1 MYGPLARSEV
11 LFAGQPVAIVVAE
24 SEEAA
29 QDGVDAVL
37 VEYDPLPAVTDP
49 EGAMPVGAAIARI
62 DRVIGGGD
70 DGELE
75 SAHASVGESDD
86 KLVEEHSANVS
97 GTHWHHEGDVEA
109 DLAGSAAVVE
119 GRFTTNWV
127 YQAYLEPQSATAW
140 TAKDGDL
147 VVSSSTQG
155 IFYTRSELAK
165 LFELPVQRVK
175 VEAAAL
181 GGGFGGKVF
190 IIEPLVAAAAL
201 ALQRPVRLVLTR
213 REDFAMANPAPG
225 STFEVRLGADAD
237 GRLTAIQARL
247 VFDAGAY
254 VESSLEGIASIL
266 VAGPY
271 RWHSFDIRGYG
282 VRTNRVGTGSYR
294 GPGGPQASFALESLL
309 DELADR
315 LGLDPIEF
323 RLRNLAAPGDGRVDG
338 ETWERIGAAEVL
350 DALADHPLWRA
361 RGTLPKGEGVGVG
374 LGLWPGGRQPA
385 AAICRLEPNGTLT
398 VVTGV
403 VDMTGVATGFAAIA
417 AEVFGVP
424 PASVNVV
431 AADTASAPRSPMS
444 GGSVVTY
451 AMGRAVQKAAV
462 AARDKL
468 LRYASELM
476 EIDPSDLEIVD
487 GVVQPRG
494 TPGRGRTVAELAESL
509 DGFGATP
516 EPVEG
521 HGGAPRP
528 ARAPTVSGHL
538 VHVRVDP
545 ETGETRVLRY
555 VLAQDVGHALNPALV
570 EGQLAGGAI
579 QGIGWALLERLSF
592 DEQGQLLT
600 GSFMDYAVPQA
611 PDVPPIE
618 TILIEVPAPDGPFGA
633 KGVGEAP
640 VCGSTGAIAN
650 AVSAAAGARMRE
662 IPMTPPVVW
671 ARMQQN
677 GA

>member
-1 MYGPLARSEV
+1 
-11 LFAGQPVAIVVAE
+11 
-24 SEEAA
+24 
-29 QDGVDAVL
+29 
-37 VEYDPLPAVTDP
+37 
-49 EGAMPVGAAIARI
+49 
-62 DRVIGGGD
+62 
-70 DGELE
+70 
-75 SAHASVGESDD
+75 
-86 KLVEEHSANVS
+86 
-97 GTHWHHEGDVEA
+97 
-109 DLAGSAAVVE
+109 
-119 GRFTTNWV
+119 
-127 YQAYLEPQSATAW
+127 
-140 TAKDGDL
+140 
-147 VVSSSTQG
+147 
-155 IFYTRSELAK
+155 
-165 LFELPVQRVK
+165 
-175 VEAAAL
+175 
-181 GGGFGGKVF
+181 
-190 IIEPLVAAAAL
+190 
-201 ALQRPVRLVLTR
+201 
-213 REDFAMANPAPG
+213 
-225 STFEVRLGADAD
+225 
-237 GRLTAIQARL
+237 
-247 VFDAGAY
+247 
-254 VESSLEGIASIL
+254 
-266 VAGPY
+266 
-271 RWHSFDIRGYG
+271 
-282 VRTNRVGTGSYR
+282 
-294 GPGGPQASFALESLL
+294 
-309 DELADR
+309 
-315 LGLDPIEF
+315 
-323 RLRNLAAPGDGRVDG
+323 
-338 ETWERIGAAEVL
+338 
-350 DALADHPLWRA
+350 
-361 RGTLPKGEGVGVG
+361 VG

-403 VDMTGVATGFAAIA
+403 VDMTGVATGFASIA

-451 AMGRAVQKAAV
+451 AMGRAVQKAAE

-611 PDVPPIE
+611 PDVPSIE
-618 TILIEVPAPDGPFGA
+618 TLLIEVPAPDGPFGA

-677 GA
+677 GV